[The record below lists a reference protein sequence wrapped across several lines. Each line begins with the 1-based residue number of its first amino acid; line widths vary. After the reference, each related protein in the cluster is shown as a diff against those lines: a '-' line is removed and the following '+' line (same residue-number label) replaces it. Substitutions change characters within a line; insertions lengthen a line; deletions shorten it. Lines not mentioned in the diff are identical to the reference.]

1 MKKYIIKNAD
11 GSEQSEMQAIH
22 ESRKEAGETLM
33 DYICDHNEDLDVDD
47 DDYLSPFDF
56 ALEEVECKEVNE
68 VITDFESAR
77 KALGGK
83 PNADFTVAK
92 KILSGNVVQLEDVAR
107 LVTDINPK
115 HIEALIALN
124 KLFTIAQAWNK
135 EDGFVPDFSD
145 WEQDKWFPWFV
156 YDKDA
161 AGFVH
166 AYALHAYDCE
176 CEYRFSA
183 LLQIVRA
190 RRAIRQA
197 IRRPLQQGFLVVCF
211 TIKQSSNEQQDNG
224 QGYCQP
230 NPA

>member
-33 DYICDHNEDLDVDD
+33 DYICDHNEDLDIDD

-56 ALEEVECKEVNE
+56 VLEEVECKEVNE

-83 PNADFTVAK
+83 PNADFTVSK
-92 KILSGNVVQLEDVAR
+92 KILSGNVVQLNDVAR
-107 LVTDINPK
+107 LVTDINPM

-124 KLFTIAQAWNK
+124 ELFTIAQAWNK

-145 WEQDKWFPWFV
+145 WNQDKWFPWFK

-161 AGFVH
+161 AGFV
-166 AYALHAYDCE
+166 YASTFNAPSTA
-176 CEYRFSA
+176 SA
-183 LLQIVRA
+183 FFGSRLCFKSSARAAQFGKQFAHLYNKVFLLNQ
-190 RRAIRQA
+190 
-197 IRRPLQQGFLVVCF
+197 
-211 TIKQSSNEQQDNG
+211 
-224 QGYCQP
+224 
-230 NPA
+230 

>member
-1 MKKYIIKNAD
+1 MKKYVIKNAD

-56 ALEEVECKEVNE
+56 VLEEVECTEVNE

-83 PNADFTVAK
+83 PNADFTVTQK
-92 KILSGNVVQLEDVAR
+92 VVSRNAVRLEDVTR
-107 LVTDINPK
+107 LVQSLNPS
-115 HIEALIALN
+115 HIEALSALN
-124 KLFTIAQAWNK
+124 ELFTIAQAWNK

-161 AGFVH
+161 AGFVFANTRNAPTDAH
-166 AYALHAYDCE
+166 AHIGSRLC
-176 CEYRFSA
+176 FKSSA
-183 LLQIVRA
+183 RA
-190 RRAIRQA
+190 AQFGKQFID
-197 IRRPLQQGFLVVCF
+197 LWNDVFLF
-211 TIKQSSNEQQDNG
+211 R
-224 QGYCQP
+224 
-230 NPA
+230 

>member
-33 DYICDHNEDLDVDD
+33 DYICDHNEYLDIDD

-56 ALEEVECKEVNE
+56 VLEEVEYKDVNE

-83 PNADFTVAK
+83 PNADFTVSK
-92 KILSGNVVQLEDVAR
+92 KILSGNVVHLNDVAR

-115 HIEALIALN
+115 HIKALIALN
-124 KLFTIAQAWNK
+124 ELFTIAQAWNK

-145 WEQDKWFPWFV
+145 WHQNKWFPWFK

-161 AGFVH
+161 AGFVYAATNSAPAS
-166 AYALHAYDCE
+166 AYAAFGSRLC
-176 CEYRFSA
+176 FKSSA
-183 LLQIVRA
+183 RA
-190 RRAIRQA
+190 AQFGKQFID
-197 IRRPLQQGFLVVCF
+197 LWNDVFLF
-211 TIKQSSNEQQDNG
+211 R
-224 QGYCQP
+224 
-230 NPA
+230 

>member
-33 DYICDHNEDLDVDD
+33 DYICDHNEDLDIDD

-56 ALEEVECKEVNE
+56 VLEEVECKEVNE

-83 PNADFTVAK
+83 PNADFTVSK
-92 KILSGNVVQLEDVAR
+92 KILSGNVVQLNDVAR
-107 LVTDINPK
+107 LVTDINPM

-124 KLFTIAQAWNK
+124 ELFTIAQAWNK

-145 WEQDKWFPWFV
+145 WNQDKWFPWFK

-161 AGFVH
+161 AGFVFTAPNSTPSH
-166 AYALHAYDCE
+166 ASASFGSRLCFKSSA
-176 CEYRFSA
+176 RAAQFGKQFSD
-183 LLQIVRA
+183 LYNKF
-190 RRAIRQA
+190 
-197 IRRPLQQGFLVVCF
+197 FL
-211 TIKQSSNEQQDNG
+211 
-224 QGYCQP
+224 
-230 NPA
+230 

>member
-1 MKKYIIKNAD
+1 MKRYIIKNAD

-22 ESRKEAGETLM
+22 KSRKEAGETLM
-33 DYICDHNEDLDVDD
+33 DYICNHNEDLNVDD

-56 ALEEVECKEVNE
+56 VLEEVECKEVNE

-77 KALGGK
+77 KALGSK

-92 KILSGNVVQLEDVAR
+92 KILSGNVVQLNDVAR

-135 EDGFVPDFSD
+135 EDGFVPYFSD
-145 WEQDKWFPWFV
+145 WEQNKWFPWFM

-161 AGFVH
+161 AGFVF
-166 AYALHAYDCE
+166 ADTLNAPTNAPANIGSRLC
-176 CEYRFSA
+176 FKSST
-183 LLQIVRA
+183 RA
-190 RRAIRQA
+190 AQFGKQFA
-197 IRRPLQQGFLVVCF
+197 DLYNKVFL
-211 TIKQSSNEQQDNG
+211 
-224 QGYCQP
+224 
-230 NPA
+230 